1 MIVEET
7 KTYIYEYPVNEC
19 IRLCLKIEPLLKQL
33 EILSNQTHPLQHK
46 NQILLLINI
55 INILDRQDIKTK
67 FIKLITQQ
75 QTALL
80 SLQNNN
86 KVDQSTLQYWVQK
99 LRTLSNNIQ
108 NTNNILDDLKQDKL
122 INLIIQQQCTTYGIA
137 NFMVPQ
143 LQCWLQLP
151 DEYRIQQIAAWK
163 QKLSLIESIISTLLP
178 LIRNTAIFQKETV
191 TNQNFF
197 QTNLITK
204 ERDLYLIRIKMY
216 HADIYPEISVGKH
229 RLIINFLSTYTQNK
243 NQDIKFEWLAALS

>member
-108 NTNNILDDLKQDKL
+108 NTNNILDDLKQKIYRSIDFVSKSFFL
-122 INLIIQQQCTTYGIA
+122 DFLNHFNLLNNMTSCCG
-137 NFMVPQ
+137 F
-143 LQCWLQLP
+143 
-151 DEYRIQQIAAWK
+151 
-163 QKLSLIESIISTLLP
+163 
-178 LIRNTAIFQKETV
+178 NT
-191 TNQNFF
+191 
-197 QTNLITK
+197 
-204 ERDLYLIRIKMY
+204 
-216 HADIYPEISVGKH
+216 
-229 RLIINFLSTYTQNK
+229 
-243 NQDIKFEWLAALS
+243 WW